1 VYSPSKTA
9 HHFKMRKPTIVKNAQ
24 CRARVLSSLA
34 LGLRDEKRWIVQ
46 EDCEG
51 ADIGWVDGSA
61 QPSLL
66 QESKGYVRPVV
77 HRTVQKSVYDK
88 APIHR
93 VEIWCHAPNSE
104 FHVRIFDEITECAP
118 FPSNRPG

>member
-9 HHFKMRKPTIVKNAQ
+9 HHFKMRKPTIIRNAQ

-46 EDCEG
+46 DDREG

-66 QESKGYVRPVV
+66 QESKGYVRPVI

-93 VEIWCHAPNSE
+93 VEIWCHAPSSE
-104 FHVRIFDEITECAP
+104 FHVRIFDEII
-118 FPSNRPG
+118 G